1 MVPMTFK
8 KRSCLESIR
17 RAHDLMVL
25 RLYQNA
31 ASRQKVGRSCRG
43 FQFSTPNDSTMIVP
57 GGERTRERRT
67 MRHATLN
74 WCALY
79 RPEL

>member
-25 RLYQNA
+25 KYRVA
-31 ASRQKVGRSCRG
+31 AKKWDEVAEVSNFPHRMTAQ
-43 FQFSTPNDSTMIVP
+43 
-57 GGERTRERRT
+57 
-67 MRHATLN
+67 
-74 WCALY
+74 
-79 RPEL
+79 

>member
-25 RLYQNA
+25 RLYQSA
-31 ASRQKVGRSCRG
+31 ASRQKSGTKLPR
-43 FQFSTPNDSTMIVP
+43 FPIFHT
-57 GGERTRERRT
+57 E
-67 MRHATLN
+67 
-74 WCALY
+74 
-79 RPEL
+79 